1 MLIILIR
8 AAILYFTVTIGMR
21 LMGKRQLG
29 ELQPTEL
36 VVTFL
41 LSEIAAIPLQDNGMP
56 LTNSIVCIA
65 LLVSFEIISSVI
77 CLKSTRLRGVIE
89 GNPIIVIR
97 DGVIDQK
104 KLRELRFSVD
114 DVFEQ
119 LRQKNIFDINT
130 VSYAIVETNGQL
142 SVMLKPEKET
152 VTAEMID
159 IKPHPSALMCVVVN
173 DGRVIRKAFGEC
185 NMTDKKLDSLLRKNN
200 VQLSDILFMLYDKN
214 ENCTIVKKEKNA

>member
-65 LLVSFEIISSVI
+65 LLISLEIISSVI
-77 CLKSTRLRGVIE
+77 CLKSNRLRSVIE
-89 GNPIIVIR
+89 GNPVIIIR
-97 DGVIDQK
+97 DGVLDQK
-104 KLRELRFSVD
+104 KLKQLRFSVD

-119 LRQKNIFDINT
+119 LRQKNVFDINS
-130 VSYAIVETNGQL
+130 VNYAIVETNGQL

-159 IKPHPSALMCVVVN
+159 IHVKPSSFMCVVVN
-173 DGRVIRKAFGEC
+173 DGRVIKKSFAEC
-185 NMTDKKLDSLLRKNN
+185 NMTEEKLNRILQKNK
-200 VQLSDILFMLYDKN
+200 VQLEEILFLLCDKN
-214 ENCTIVKKEKNA
+214 ENCTIVKKTNY

>member
-8 AAILYFTVTIGMR
+8 ATIIYFTVTIGMR

-119 LRQKNIFDINT
+119 LRQKSIFDINT

-142 SVMLKPEKET
+142 SVMLKPEKDT

-159 IKPHPSALMCVVVN
+159 IKPQPSSLMCVVVS
-173 DGRVIRKAFGEC
+173 DGRVIRKSFSEC
-185 NMTDKKLDSLLRKNN
+185 NMTEQKLDNLLQKNN
-200 VQLSDILFMLYDKN
+200 VQLTDILFMLCDKN